1 MRLAGLV
8 LTAALIVLAVAL
20 AIVAGPALT
29 GRHPV
34 PAVPHVSVP
43 AAPRPSS
50 VLFTGPLP
58 SYQPG

>member
-1 MRLAGLV
+1 
-8 LTAALIVLAVAL
+8 VLAVAL

-29 GRHPV
+29 GRHPA

-43 AAPRPSS
+43 VAPRPSA

-58 SYQPG
+58 SYQPR